1 MENVK
6 KFYDALAN
14 DKGMRDRA
22 AALNEKY
29 KGEKQCDNT
38 VKTEL
43 LAFAK
48 AEGYDFT
55 VDELDAYSKQAQPVT
70 DETAEMAADGAY
82 DSNTCFCAVGGGGKE
97 SETGKS
103 CACVAYGEGAV
114 DSNNRYLHCVL
125 AGWVKGVL

>member
-14 DKGMRDRA
+14 DKDLQGRA

-29 KGEKQCDNT
+29 KGEEPCADTAKN
-38 VKTEL
+38 EL

-55 VDELDAYSKQAQPVT
+55 ADELDAYSKEAKPVT
-70 DETAEMAADGAY
+70 DETAEMAAGGAY
-82 DSNTCFCAVGGGGKE
+82 NSDNCFCAVGGGGKDP
-97 SETGKS
+97 ETKKS

-114 DSNNRYLHCVL
+114 DSENRYLHCVM
-125 AGWVKGVL
+125 AGWIRKVL